1 VAFNV
6 YFEIYRKGVAV
17 SEGILVYETTT
28 DAQRSRRLSRDTLDK
43 DGKVRTDWHSDWKNE
58 AIEVYC
64 HTDGINKGTP
74 AYVGRVI
81 LKPGELYKLSTKNY

>member
-6 YFEIYRKGVAV
+6 FFEIKRKGVAV
-17 SEGILVYETTT
+17 SGGILVYETTT
-28 DAQRSRRLSRDTLDK
+28 DTQRSRRLYSDTLDQY
-43 DGKVRTDWHSDWKNE
+43 GMVNTNWHSDWAGE

-81 LKPGELYKLSTKNY
+81 LKSGARYELSTR